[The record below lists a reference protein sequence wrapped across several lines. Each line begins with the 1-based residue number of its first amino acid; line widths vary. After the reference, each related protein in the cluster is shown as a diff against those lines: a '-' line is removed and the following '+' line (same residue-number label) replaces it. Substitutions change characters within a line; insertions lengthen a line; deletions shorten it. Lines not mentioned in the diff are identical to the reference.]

1 MELKSYQARTIQE
14 LKEFI
19 GFTKTSKNA
28 AEAYEQYWK
37 SKGIIPASDANIKP
51 YNDSVKNAPHVCLK
65 VPTAGGKTFIA
76 CSSLKAIFDEY
87 STIQKKAVVW
97 LVPSDSILEQT
108 KAALKNPNHP
118 YRQRINIDF
127 ANRVEVYE
135 KSELLAGQGFSPTT
149 VRENLSIFVLSFDSL
164 RTSKKEGRKVYQD
177 NGALMSFSDDIGV
190 DHSSDEDITLM
201 KVISSLCPVVIVDE
215 SHNAVSELSVD
226 MLNVLNPSFVLD
238 LTATPRE
245 SSNIISFVT
254 AQELKNENMVK
265 LPVIIQNNSKIEGV
279 IGNALHLR
287 RVLELKAKE
296 CEKNYGTPYIRPIVL
311 FQAQPKSGEE
321 ATTFEKLKQILITA
335 GCKEEEIAIK
345 TADINELKNVNL
357 MSNRCKIKYIITVNA
372 LKEGWDCPFAY
383 ILASVANRSADVDVT
398 QILGRILRQPYVQHL
413 PDENLN
419 TSYVLTNSSDFFK
432 TVERIAYTLNQNHF
446 TGKDFRAYEENGH
459 AELVSASIEQI
470 PKQVRDDGNVQS
482 ELELSPQTVDS
493 KITDTSNTQGSDDLN
508 NADTSLIGF
517 YDDLNT
523 DDTAIVQTT
532 VSDYENSIPES
543 TKSILEQ
550 AQSAASQATQEKEEI
565 KKQQIEVPELQ
576 SQLKKNQY
584 AIKEEF
590 KEFASS
596 LKIPQFSLPI
606 NLPPQFNFDNT
617 ELENSGTKFHKSYLL
632 HGFELSKEDT
642 KINFSADI
650 EMYEIDSSENQY
662 QQMTFKRITGTELE
676 NIKKII
682 CDKNQKREARIEI
695 AKSQV
700 MEIMGSKYPIDD
712 KELAAYIEHILKNFT
727 EEEFEKFASNILLYS
742 NTISDKIDELSD
754 AYCEPKFYNDVE
766 ADKIQLNYWYE
777 LPEIMTIPNPT
788 TLSIQKSLYEKEGEM
803 NDFEKLVISEVA
815 ALPNV
820 EWWHRNPAKGEGFE
834 INGVT
839 NHYPD
844 FIIKTTGGKII
855 MLETKGDHL
864 IATKKIKL
872 GNTWAQNAGKQ
883 FKYFLVYDKLQV
895 EGAKTK
901 DDFIELM
908 KQL

>member
-19 GFTKTSKNA
+19 RFTKSSKNA
-28 AEAYEQYWK
+28 TEAYEQYWK

-87 STIQKKAVVW
+87 SAIQKKAVVW

-190 DHSSDEDITLM
+190 DSSSDEDISLM
-201 KVISSLCPVVIVDE
+201 KVISSLYPVVIVDE
-215 SHNAVSELSVD
+215 SHNAVSELSID

-446 TGKDFRAYEENGH
+446 TGKDFRAYEEN
-459 AELVSASIEQI
+459 EKIIET
-470 PKQVRDDGNVQS
+470 PTAAPEQS
-482 ELELSPQTVDS
+482 ELELTPQTVDS

-523 DDTAIVQTT
+523 DDTATVQTP
-532 VSDYENSIPES
+532 VSDYENSIPDS

-550 AQSAASQATQEKEEI
+550 AQSAASQATQEKEENKNQI
-565 KKQQIEVPELQ
+565 IEVPELQ

-596 LKIPQFSLPI
+596 LKIPQFSLPV
-606 NLPPQFNFDNT
+606 NLPPQFNFDNI

-682 CDKNQKREARIEI
+682 CDKNQKKEARIEI

-754 AYCEPKFYNDVE
+754 AYCEPKFYDDIE
-766 ADKIQLNYWYE
+766 KEKIQLNYWYE
-777 LPEIMTIPNPT
+777 LPKIMTIPNPT

-820 EWWHRNPAKGEGFE
+820 EWWHRNPSRGEGFE
-834 INGVT
+834 INGIT

-844 FIIKTTGGKII
+844 FIIKTTSGKII

-895 EGAKTK
+895 EGSKTK
-901 DDFIELM
+901 EQFLDLM
-908 KQL
+908 KDL

>member
-19 GFTKTSKNA
+19 AFTKTSKNA
-28 AEAYEQYWK
+28 AEAYENYWK

-87 STIQKKAVVW
+87 SAIQKKAVVW

-118 YRQRINIDF
+118 YRQRINVDF

-177 NGALMSFSDDIGV
+177 NGALMSFSNDIGAE
-190 DHSSDEDITLM
+190 STDEDITLM
-201 KVISSLCPVVIVDE
+201 KIISSLCPVVIVDE
-215 SHNAVSELSVD
+215 SHNAVSELSTE

-446 TGKDFRAYEENGH
+446 TGKDFRAYEEN
-459 AELVSASIEQI
+459 ERIIET
-470 PKQVRDDGNVQS
+470 PAPTPEQS
-482 ELELSPQTVDS
+482 ELELTPQTDDS
-493 KITDTSNTQGSDDLN
+493 KITDISNTQGSDDLN

-517 YDDLNT
+517 YDDVQVT
-523 DDTAIVQTT
+523 DNATVQTT
-532 VSDYENSIPES
+532 YSGYENSIPKS

-550 AQSAASQATQEKEEI
+550 AQNAASQATQEKEEN
-565 KKQQIEVPELQ
+565 KGQKIEVPELQ

-584 AIKEEF
+584 AMKEEF

-596 LKIPQFSLPI
+596 LKIPQFSLPV
-606 NLPPQFNFDNT
+606 NLPPQFNFDNI

-632 HGFELSKEDT
+632 HGFELSREDT

-682 CDKNQKREARIEI
+682 CDKNQKKEARIEI

-742 NTISDKIDELSD
+742 KTISDKIDELSD
-754 AYCEPKFYNDVE
+754 AYCEPKFYNDIE
-766 ADKIQLNYWYE
+766 KDKIQLNYWYE
-777 LPEIMTIPNPT
+777 LPEIFTIPNPT

-820 EWWHRNPAKGEGFE
+820 EWRHRNPSRGEGFE

-844 FIIKTTGGKII
+844 FIIKTTSGKII

-872 GNTWAQNAGKQ
+872 GNIWAQNAGKQ

-895 EGAKTK
+895 EGSKTK
-901 DDFIELM
+901 EQFLDLM
-908 KQL
+908 KDL

>member
-28 AEAYEQYWK
+28 AEAYENYWK

-87 STIQKKAVVW
+87 SAIQKKAVVW

-118 YRQRINIDF
+118 YRQRINVDF

-177 NGALMSFSDDIGV
+177 NGALMSFSNDIGAE
-190 DHSSDEDITLM
+190 STDEDITLM
-201 KVISSLCPVVIVDE
+201 KIISSLCPVVIVDE
-215 SHNAVSELSVD
+215 SHNAVSELSTE

-446 TGKDFRAYEENGH
+446 TGKDFRAYEEN
-459 AELVSASIEQI
+459 ERIIET
-470 PKQVRDDGNVQS
+470 PAPTSEQS
-482 ELELSPQTVDS
+482 ELELTPQTDDS
-493 KITDTSNTQGSDDLN
+493 KITDISNTQGSDDLN
-508 NADTSLIGF
+508 NADTSLIEF
-517 YDDLNT
+517 YNDSSFNDDA
-523 DDTAIVQTT
+523 TAQST
-532 VSDYENSIPES
+532 VTGYEDSIPES

-550 AQSAASQATQEKEEI
+550 AQNAASQATQEKEEN
-565 KKQQIEVPELQ
+565 KGQKIEVPELQ

-584 AIKEEF
+584 AMKEEF

-596 LKIPQFSLPI
+596 LKIPQFSLPV
-606 NLPPQFNFDNT
+606 NLPPQFNFDNI

-632 HGFELSKEDT
+632 HGFELSREDT

-682 CDKNQKREARIEI
+682 CDKNQKKEARIEI

-742 NTISDKIDELSD
+742 KTISDKIDELSD

-766 ADKIQLNYWYE
+766 SEKIQLNYWYE

-803 NDFEKLVISEVA
+803 NNFEKLVISEVA

-820 EWWHRNPAKGEGFE
+820 EWWHRNPSRSEGFE

-844 FIIKTTGGKII
+844 FIIKTTSGKII
-855 MLETKGDHL
+855 LLETKGDHL

-872 GNTWAQNAGKQ
+872 GNIWAQNAGKQ

-895 EGAKTK
+895 EGSKTK
-901 DDFIELM
+901 EQFLDLIKDL
-908 KQL
+908 

>member
-28 AEAYEQYWK
+28 AEAYENYWK

-87 STIQKKAVVW
+87 SAIQKKAVVW

-108 KAALKNPNHP
+108 KTALKNPNHP
-118 YRQRINIDF
+118 YRQRINVDF

-177 NGALMSFSDDIGV
+177 NGALMSFSNDIGAE
-190 DHSSDEDITLM
+190 STDEDITLM
-201 KVISSLCPVVIVDE
+201 KVISSLYPVVIVDE
-215 SHNAVSELSVD
+215 SHNAVSELSIE

-321 ATTFEKLKQILITA
+321 ATTFEKLKQILISA

-446 TGKDFRAYEENGH
+446 TGKDFRAYEEN
-459 AELVSASIEQI
+459 EKIIET
-470 PKQVRDDGNVQS
+470 PAAAPEQS
-482 ELELSPQTVDS
+482 ELELTQQTVDS
-493 KITDTSNTQGSDDLN
+493 KITDTTNTQGSDDLN

-517 YDDLNT
+517 YDDSSF
-523 DDTAIVQTT
+523 DDAATAQST
-532 VSDYENSIPES
+532 VTGYEDSIPDS

-550 AQSAASQATQEKEEI
+550 AQNAASQATQEKEEN
-565 KKQQIEVPELQ
+565 KGQKIEVPELQ

-584 AIKEEF
+584 AMKEEF

-596 LKIPQFSLPI
+596 LKIPQFSLPV
-606 NLPPQFNFDNT
+606 NLPPQFNFDNI

-632 HGFELSKEDT
+632 HGFELSREDT

-682 CDKNQKREARIEI
+682 CDKNQKKEARIEI

-742 NTISDKIDELSD
+742 KTISDKIDELSD

-766 ADKIQLNYWYE
+766 SEKIQLNYWYE

-803 NDFEKLVISEVA
+803 NNVEKLVISEVA

-820 EWWHRNPAKGEGFE
+820 EWWHRNPSRGEGFE

-844 FIIKTTGGKII
+844 FIIKTTSGKII
-855 MLETKGDHL
+855 LLETKGDHL

-872 GNTWAQNAGKQ
+872 GNIWAQNAGKQ

-895 EGAKTK
+895 EGSKTK
-901 DDFIELM
+901 EQFLDLIKDL
-908 KQL
+908 

>member
-19 GFTKTSKNA
+19 GFTKTSRNA

-37 SKGIIPASDANIKP
+37 SKGIIPASDAIIKP

-87 STIQKKAVVW
+87 SAIQKKAVVW

-108 KAALKNPNHP
+108 KAALKNPDHP
-118 YRQRINIDF
+118 YRQRINVDF

-135 KSELLAGQGFSPTT
+135 KSELLQAQGFSPTT

-177 NGALMSFSDDIGV
+177 NGALMNFSDDIGI
-190 DHSSDEDITLM
+190 DSSDEDITLM

-215 SHNAVSELSVD
+215 SHNAVSELSID
-226 MLNVLNPSFVLD
+226 MLNVLNPSFILD

-419 TSYVLTNSSDFFK
+419 TSYVLTNSNDFFK

-446 TGKDFRAYEENGH
+446 TGKDFRAYEEN
-459 AELVSASIEQI
+459 EKIIEPPAVLPEQA
-470 PKQVRDDGNVQS
+470 
-482 ELELSPQTVDS
+482 ELELTPQTVDS
-493 KITDTSNTQGSDDLN
+493 KITDTSNTQGSEDLN

-517 YDDLNT
+517 YDDLNI
-523 DDTAIVQTT
+523 DDTATVQTP
-532 VSDYENSIPES
+532 VSGYENSIPEG

-550 AQSAASQATQEKEEI
+550 AQTAASQATQEKEQN
-565 KKQQIEVPELQ
+565 KGQKIEVPELQ

-584 AIKEEF
+584 AMKEEF

-596 LKIPQFSLPI
+596 LKIPQFSLPV
-606 NLPPQFNFDNT
+606 NLPLQFNFDNVD
-617 ELENSGTKFHKSYLL
+617 LKNPCTKFYKESLL
-632 HGFELSKEDT
+632 HGFELSREDT

-682 CDKNQKREARIEI
+682 CDKNQKKEARIEI
-695 AKSQV
+695 AKSKV
-700 MEIMGSKYPIDD
+700 MKIMGNKYPIDD
-712 KELAAYIEHILKNFT
+712 RELATYI
-727 EEEFEKFASNILLYS
+727 
-742 NTISDKIDELSD
+742 
-754 AYCEPKFYNDVE
+754 V
-766 ADKIQLNYWYE
+766 
-777 LPEIMTIPNPT
+777 
-788 TLSIQKSLYEKEGEM
+788 
-803 NDFEKLVISEVA
+803 
-815 ALPNV
+815 
-820 EWWHRNPAKGEGFE
+820 
-834 INGVT
+834 
-839 NHYPD
+839 
-844 FIIKTTGGKII
+844 
-855 MLETKGDHL
+855 
-864 IATKKIKL
+864 
-872 GNTWAQNAGKQ
+872 
-883 FKYFLVYDKLQV
+883 
-895 EGAKTK
+895 
-901 DDFIELM
+901 
-908 KQL
+908 

>member
-19 GFTKTSKNA
+19 SFTKTSKNA
-28 AEAYEQYWK
+28 AEAYENYWK

-51 YNDSVKNAPHVCLK
+51 YNDSVKNAPHICLK

-87 STIQKKAVVW
+87 SAIQRKAVVW

-118 YRQRINIDF
+118 YRQRINVDF

-177 NGALMSFSDDIGV
+177 NGALMSFSNDIGAE
-190 DHSSDEDITLM
+190 STDEDITLM
-201 KVISSLCPVVIVDE
+201 KVISSLYPVVIVDE
-215 SHNAVSELSVD
+215 SHNAVSELSIE

-321 ATTFEKLKQILITA
+321 ATTFEKLKQILISA

-446 TGKDFRAYEENGH
+446 TGKDFRAYEEN
-459 AELVSASIEQI
+459 EKIIET
-470 PKQVRDDGNVQS
+470 PAAAPEQS
-482 ELELSPQTVDS
+482 ELELTQQTVDS
-493 KITDTSNTQGSDDLN
+493 KITDTTNTQGSDDLN

-517 YDDLNT
+517 YDDSSF
-523 DDTAIVQTT
+523 DDAATAQST
-532 VSDYENSIPES
+532 VTGYEDSIPDS

-550 AQSAASQATQEKEEI
+550 AQTAANQATQEKEENI
-565 KKQQIEVPELQ
+565 NQKIEVPELQ

-584 AIKEEF
+584 AMKEEF

-596 LKIPQFSLPI
+596 LKIPQFSLPV
-606 NLPPQFNFDNT
+606 NLPPQFNFDNIDS
-617 ELENSGTKFHKSYLL
+617 ENSGTKFHKSYLL
-632 HGFELSKEDT
+632 QGFELSKEDT

-682 CDKNQKREARIEI
+682 CDKNQKKEARIEI

-754 AYCEPKFYNDVE
+754 AYCEPKFYNDIE
-766 ADKIQLNYWYE
+766 KDKIQLNYWYE

-820 EWWHRNPAKGEGFE
+820 EWWHRNPSRGEGFE

-844 FIIKTTGGKII
+844 FIIKTTSGKII

-872 GNTWAQNAGKQ
+872 GNNWAQNAGKQ

-895 EGAKTK
+895 EGSKTK
-901 DDFIELM
+901 EQFLDLM
-908 KQL
+908 KDL

>member
-1 MELKSYQARTIQE
+1 MELKSYQARTIQK

-19 GFTKTSKNA
+19 SFTKTSKNA
-28 AEAYEQYWK
+28 AEAYENYWK

-87 STIQKKAVVW
+87 TAIQKKAVVW

-164 RTSKKEGRKVYQD
+164 RTSKKDGRKVYQD
-177 NGALMSFSDDIGV
+177 NGALMSFSDDIGA
-190 DHSSDEDITLM
+190 DSSDEDITLM

-215 SHNAVSELSVD
+215 SHNAVSELSID

-254 AQELKNENMVK
+254 AQELKIENMVK

-335 GCKEEEIAIK
+335 GCKEDEIAIK

-446 TGKDFRAYEENGH
+446 TGKDFRAYEEN
-459 AELVSASIEQI
+459 EKIIET
-470 PKQVRDDGNVQS
+470 PAAAPEQS
-482 ELELSPQTVDS
+482 ELELTQQTVDS

-517 YDDLNT
+517 YDDSSF
-523 DDTAIVQTT
+523 DDAAIAQST
-532 VSDYENSIPES
+532 VTDYEDSIPDS

-550 AQSAASQATQEKEEI
+550 AQTAANQATQEKEENI
-565 KKQQIEVPELQ
+565 NQKIEVPELQ

-584 AIKEEF
+584 AMKEEF

-596 LKIPQFSLPI
+596 LKIPQFSLPV
-606 NLPPQFNFDNT
+606 NLPPQFNFDNIDS
-617 ELENSGTKFHKSYLL
+617 ENSGTKFHKSYLL
-632 HGFELSKEDT
+632 QGFELSKEDT

-682 CDKNQKREARIEI
+682 CDKNQKKEARIEI

-742 NTISDKIDELSD
+742 KTISDKIDELSD
-754 AYCEPKFYNDVE
+754 AYCEPKFYDDIE
-766 ADKIQLNYWYE
+766 KEKIQLNYWYE

-820 EWWHRNPAKGEGFE
+820 EWWHRNPSRGEGFE
-834 INGVT
+834 INGIT

-844 FIIKTTGGKII
+844 FIIKTTSGKII

-895 EGAKTK
+895 EGSKTK
-901 DDFIELM
+901 EQFLDLM
-908 KQL
+908 KDL

>member
-28 AEAYEQYWK
+28 AEAYENYWK

-76 CSSLKAIFDEY
+76 CSSLKALFDEY
-87 STIQKKAVVW
+87 SAIKKKAVVW

-118 YRQRINIDF
+118 YRQRINVDF

-177 NGALMSFSDDIGV
+177 NGALMSFSNDIGAE
-190 DHSSDEDITLM
+190 STDEDITLM
-201 KVISSLCPVVIVDE
+201 KVISSLYPVVIVDE
-215 SHNAVSELSVD
+215 SHNAVSELSIE

-335 GCKEEEIAIK
+335 GCKEDEIAIK

-419 TSYVLTNSSDFFK
+419 TSYVLTNSSEFFK

-446 TGKDFRAYEENGH
+446 TGKDFRAYEEN
-459 AELVSASIEQI
+459 ERIIETPAQT
-470 PKQVRDDGNVQS
+470 PEQS
-482 ELELSPQTVDS
+482 ELELTPQTDDS
-493 KITDTSNTQGSDDLN
+493 KITDISNTQGSDDLN
-508 NADTSLIGF
+508 NVDTSLIGF
-517 YDDLNT
+517 YDDSSF
-523 DDTAIVQTT
+523 DDDATAQST
-532 VSDYENSIPES
+532 VTGYEESIPES

-550 AQSAASQATQEKEEI
+550 AQTAASQATQEKEEN
-565 KKQQIEVPELQ
+565 KKQKIEVPELQ

-584 AIKEEF
+584 AMKEEF

-596 LKIPQFSLPI
+596 LKIPQFSLPVS
-606 NLPPQFNFDNT
+606 LPPQFNFDNIDS
-617 ELENSGTKFHKSYLL
+617 ENSGTKFHKSYLL
-632 HGFELSKEDT
+632 QGFELSKEDT

-682 CDKNQKREARIEI
+682 CDKNQKKEARIEI

-727 EEEFEKFASNILLYS
+727 EDEFEKFASNILLYS

-754 AYCEPKFYNDVE
+754 AYCEPKFYNDIE
-766 ADKIQLNYWYE
+766 KDKIQLNYWYE
-777 LPEIMTIPNPT
+777 LPEIFTIPNPT

-820 EWWHRNPAKGEGFE
+820 EWWHRNPSRGEGFE

-844 FIIKTTGGKII
+844 FIIKTTSGKII

-895 EGAKTK
+895 EGSKTK
-901 DDFIELM
+901 EQFLDLM
-908 KQL
+908 KDL

>member
-28 AEAYEQYWK
+28 AEAYENYWK
-37 SKGIIPASDANIKP
+37 AKGIIPASDANIKP

-76 CSSLKAIFDEY
+76 CSSLKAIFEEY
-87 STIQKKAVVW
+87 SAIQRKAVVW

-118 YRQRINIDF
+118 YRQRINVDF

-177 NGALMSFSDDIGV
+177 NGALMSFSNDIGAE
-190 DHSSDEDITLM
+190 STDEDITLM
-201 KVISSLCPVVIVDE
+201 KVISSLYPVVIVDE
-215 SHNAVSELSVD
+215 SHNAVSELSTE

-335 GCKEEEIAIK
+335 GCKEDEIAIK

-446 TGKDFRAYEENGH
+446 TGKDFRAYEEN
-459 AELVSASIEQI
+459 ERIIET
-470 PKQVRDDGNVQS
+470 PAPTPEQS
-482 ELELSPQTVDS
+482 ELELTPQTDDS
-493 KITDTSNTQGSDDLN
+493 KITDISNTQGSDDLN
-508 NADTSLIGF
+508 NADTSLIRF
-517 YDDLNT
+517 YDDSNF
-523 DDTAIVQTT
+523 DDDATAQST
-532 VSDYENSIPES
+532 VTGYEESIPDS

-550 AQSAASQATQEKEEI
+550 AQTAANQATQEKEENI
-565 KKQQIEVPELQ
+565 NQKIEVPELQ

-584 AIKEEF
+584 AMKEEF

-596 LKIPQFSLPI
+596 LKIPQFSLPV
-606 NLPPQFNFDNT
+606 NLPPQFNFDNIDS
-617 ELENSGTKFHKSYLL
+617 ENSGTKFHKSYLL
-632 HGFELSKEDT
+632 QGFELSKEDT

-682 CDKNQKREARIEI
+682 CDKNQKKEARIEI

-754 AYCEPKFYNDVE
+754 AYCEPKFYNDIE
-766 ADKIQLNYWYE
+766 KDKIQLNYWYE
-777 LPEIMTIPNPT
+777 LPEILTIPNPT

-820 EWWHRNPAKGEGFE
+820 EWWHRNPSRGEGFE

-844 FIIKTTGGKII
+844 FIIKTTSGKII

-872 GNTWAQNAGKQ
+872 GNAWAQNAGKQ

-895 EGAKTK
+895 EGSKTK
-901 DDFIELM
+901 EQFLDLM
-908 KQL
+908 KDL

>member
-19 GFTKTSKNA
+19 CFTKTSKNA
-28 AEAYEQYWK
+28 SEAYENYWK
-37 SKGIIPASDANIKP
+37 SKGIIPSSDANIKP

-87 STIQKKAVVW
+87 SAIQKKAVVW

-118 YRQRINIDF
+118 YRQRINVDF

-177 NGALMSFSDDIGV
+177 NGALMSFSDDIEA
-190 DHSSDEDITLM
+190 DSSDEDITLM
-201 KVISSLCPVVIVDE
+201 KVISSLCPIVIVDE
-215 SHNAVSELSVD
+215 SHNAVSELSID

-335 GCKEEEIAIK
+335 GCKEDEIAIK

-446 TGKDFRAYEENGH
+446 TGKDFRAYEEN
-459 AELVSASIEQI
+459 EKIIET
-470 PKQVRDDGNVQS
+470 PVTTPEQS
-482 ELELSPQTVDS
+482 ELELTQQTVDS

-517 YDDLNT
+517 YDDSSF
-523 DDTAIVQTT
+523 DDSATAQST
-532 VSDYENSIPES
+532 VTGYEDSIPDS

-550 AQSAASQATQEKEEI
+550 AQTAANQATQEKEENI
-565 KKQQIEVPELQ
+565 NQKIEVPELQ

-584 AIKEEF
+584 AMKEEF

-596 LKIPQFSLPI
+596 LKIPQFSLPV
-606 NLPPQFNFDNT
+606 NLPPQFNFDNIDS
-617 ELENSGTKFHKSYLL
+617 ENSGTKFHKSYLL
-632 HGFELSKEDT
+632 QGFELSKEDT

-682 CDKNQKREARIEI
+682 CDKNQKKEARIEI

-727 EEEFEKFASNILLYS
+727 EDEFEKFASNILLYS
-742 NTISDKIDELSD
+742 NIISDKIDELSD
-754 AYCEPKFYNDVE
+754 AYCEPKFYDDIE
-766 ADKIQLNYWYE
+766 KEKIQLNYWYE
-777 LPEIMTIPNPT
+777 LPEILTIPNPT

-820 EWWHRNPAKGEGFE
+820 EWWHRNPSRGEGFE

-844 FIIKTTGGKII
+844 FIIKTTSGKII

-895 EGAKTK
+895 EGSKTK
-901 DDFIELM
+901 EQFLDLM
-908 KQL
+908 KDL

>member
-19 GFTKTSKNA
+19 SFTKTSKNA
-28 AEAYEQYWK
+28 AEAYENYWK

-87 STIQKKAVVW
+87 SAIQRKAVVW

-118 YRQRINIDF
+118 YRQRINVDF

-177 NGALMSFSDDIGV
+177 NGALMSFSNDIGAE
-190 DHSSDEDITLM
+190 STDEDITLM
-201 KVISSLCPVVIVDE
+201 KVISSLYPVVIVDE
-215 SHNAVSELSVD
+215 SHNAVSELSIE

-321 ATTFEKLKQILITA
+321 ATTFEKLKQILISA

-446 TGKDFRAYEENGH
+446 TGKDFRAYEEN
-459 AELVSASIEQI
+459 EKIIET
-470 PKQVRDDGNVQS
+470 PAAAPEQS
-482 ELELSPQTVDS
+482 ELELTQQTVDS
-493 KITDTSNTQGSDDLN
+493 KITDTTNTQGSDDLN

-517 YDDLNT
+517 YDDSSF
-523 DDTAIVQTT
+523 DDAATAQST
-532 VSDYENSIPES
+532 VTGYEDSIPDS

-550 AQSAASQATQEKEEI
+550 AQTAANQATQEKEENI
-565 KKQQIEVPELQ
+565 NQKIEVPELQ

-584 AIKEEF
+584 AMKEEF

-596 LKIPQFSLPI
+596 LKIPQFSLPV
-606 NLPPQFNFDNT
+606 NLPPQFNFDNIDS
-617 ELENSGTKFHKSYLL
+617 ENSGTKFHKSYLL
-632 HGFELSKEDT
+632 QGFELSKEDT

-682 CDKNQKREARIEI
+682 CDKNQKKEARIEI

-754 AYCEPKFYNDVE
+754 AYCEPKFYNDIE
-766 ADKIQLNYWYE
+766 KDKIQLNYWYE

-820 EWWHRNPAKGEGFE
+820 EWWHRNPSRGEGFE

-844 FIIKTTGGKII
+844 FIIKTTSGKII

-895 EGAKTK
+895 EGSKTK
-901 DDFIELM
+901 EQFLDLM
-908 KQL
+908 KDL

>member
-28 AEAYEQYWK
+28 AEAYENYWK

-87 STIQKKAVVW
+87 SAIQKKAVVW

-118 YRQRINIDF
+118 YRQRINVDF

-177 NGALMSFSDDIGV
+177 NGALMSFSNDIGAE
-190 DHSSDEDITLM
+190 STDEDITLM
-201 KVISSLCPVVIVDE
+201 KVISSLYPVVIVDE
-215 SHNAVSELSVD
+215 SHNAVSELSIE

-335 GCKEEEIAIK
+335 GCKEDEIAIK

-419 TSYVLTNSSDFFK
+419 TSYVLTNSSEFFK

-446 TGKDFRAYEENGH
+446 TGKDFRAYEEN
-459 AELVSASIEQI
+459 ERIIETPAQT
-470 PKQVRDDGNVQS
+470 PEQS
-482 ELELSPQTVDS
+482 ELELTPQTDDS
-493 KITDTSNTQGSDDLN
+493 KITDISNTQGSDDLN
-508 NADTSLIGF
+508 NVDTSLIGF
-517 YDDLNT
+517 YDDSSF
-523 DDTAIVQTT
+523 DDDATAQST
-532 VSDYENSIPES
+532 VTGYEESIPES

-550 AQSAASQATQEKEEI
+550 AQTAASQATQEKEEN
-565 KKQQIEVPELQ
+565 KKQKIEVPELQ

-584 AIKEEF
+584 AMKEEF

-596 LKIPQFSLPI
+596 LKIPQFSLPVS
-606 NLPPQFNFDNT
+606 LPPQFNFDNIDS
-617 ELENSGTKFHKSYLL
+617 ENSGTKFHKSYLL
-632 HGFELSKEDT
+632 QGFELSKEDT

-682 CDKNQKREARIEI
+682 CDKNQKKEARIEI

-727 EEEFEKFASNILLYS
+727 EDEFEKFASNILLYS

-754 AYCEPKFYNDVE
+754 AYCEPKFYNDIE
-766 ADKIQLNYWYE
+766 KDKIQLNYWYE
-777 LPEIMTIPNPT
+777 LPEIFTIPNPT

-820 EWWHRNPAKGEGFE
+820 EWWHRNPSRGEGFE

-844 FIIKTTGGKII
+844 FIIKTTSGKII

-895 EGAKTK
+895 EGSKTK
-901 DDFIELM
+901 EQFLDLM
-908 KQL
+908 KDL

>member
-28 AEAYEQYWK
+28 AEAYENYWK

-87 STIQKKAVVW
+87 SAIQKKAVVW

-108 KAALKNPNHP
+108 KTALKNPNHP
-118 YRQRINIDF
+118 YRQRINVDF

-135 KSELLAGQGFSPTT
+135 KSELLAGQGFSPAT

-177 NGALMSFSDDIGV
+177 NGALMSFSNDIEAE
-190 DHSSDEDITLM
+190 STDEDITLM
-201 KVISSLCPVVIVDE
+201 KIISSLCPVVIVDE
-215 SHNAVSELSVD
+215 SHNAVSELSTE

-296 CEKNYGTPYIRPIVL
+296 CEKNNETPYIRPIVL

-446 TGKDFRAYEENGH
+446 TGKDFRAYEEN
-459 AELVSASIEQI
+459 ERIIET
-470 PKQVRDDGNVQS
+470 PAPTPEQS
-482 ELELSPQTVDS
+482 ELELTPQTDDS
-493 KITDTSNTQGSDDLN
+493 KITDISNTQGSDDLN

-517 YDDLNT
+517 YDDVQVT
-523 DDTAIVQTT
+523 DNATVQTIY
-532 VSDYENSIPES
+532 SGYENSIPKS

-550 AQSAASQATQEKEEI
+550 AQNAASKATQEKEEN
-565 KKQQIEVPELQ
+565 KGQKIEVPELQ
-576 SQLKKNQY
+576 RQLKKNQY
-584 AIKEEF
+584 AMKEEF

-596 LKIPQFSLPI
+596 LKIPQFSLPV
-606 NLPPQFNFDNT
+606 NLPPQFNFDNI

-632 HGFELSKEDT
+632 HGFELSREDT

-682 CDKNQKREARIEI
+682 CDKNQKKEARIEI

-742 NTISDKIDELSD
+742 KTISDKIDELSD

-766 ADKIQLNYWYE
+766 SEKIQLNYWYE

-803 NDFEKLVISEVA
+803 NNFEKLVISEVA

-820 EWWHRNPAKGEGFE
+820 EWWHRNPSRSEGFE

-844 FIIKTTGGKII
+844 FIIKTTSGKII
-855 MLETKGDHL
+855 LLETKGDHL

-872 GNTWAQNAGKQ
+872 GNIWAQNAGKQ

-895 EGAKTK
+895 EGSKTK
-901 DDFIELM
+901 EQFLDLIKDL
-908 KQL
+908 

>member
-28 AEAYEQYWK
+28 AEAYENYWK

-87 STIQKKAVVW
+87 SAIQKKAVVW

-108 KAALKNPNHP
+108 KTALKNPNHP
-118 YRQRINIDF
+118 YRQRINVDF

-164 RTSKKEGRKVYQD
+164 RTSKKEGRKIYQD
-177 NGALMSFSDDIGV
+177 NGALMSFSNDIGAE
-190 DHSSDEDITLM
+190 STDEDITLM
-201 KVISSLCPVVIVDE
+201 KIISSLCPVVIVDE
-215 SHNAVSELSVD
+215 SHNAVSELSTE

-296 CEKNYGTPYIRPIVL
+296 CEKNNETPYIRPIVL

-446 TGKDFRAYEENGH
+446 TGKDFRAYEEN
-459 AELVSASIEQI
+459 ERIIET
-470 PKQVRDDGNVQS
+470 PAPTPEQS
-482 ELELSPQTVDS
+482 ELELTPQTDDS
-493 KITDTSNTQGSDDLN
+493 KITDISNTQGSDDLN

-517 YDDLNT
+517 YDDVQVT
-523 DDTAIVQTT
+523 DNATVQTIY
-532 VSDYENSIPES
+532 SGYENSIPKS

-550 AQSAASQATQEKEEI
+550 AQNAASQATQEKEEN
-565 KKQQIEVPELQ
+565 KGQKIEVPELQ

-584 AIKEEF
+584 AMKEEF

-596 LKIPQFSLPI
+596 LKIPQFSLPV
-606 NLPPQFNFDNT
+606 NLPPQFNFDNI

-632 HGFELSKEDT
+632 HGFELSREDT

-682 CDKNQKREARIEI
+682 CDKNQKKEARIEI

-742 NTISDKIDELSD
+742 KTISDKIDELSD

-766 ADKIQLNYWYE
+766 SEKIQLNYWYE

-803 NDFEKLVISEVA
+803 NDFEKLVISEAA

-820 EWWHRNPAKGEGFE
+820 EWWHRNPSRGEGFE

-844 FIIKTTGGKII
+844 FIIKTTSGKII
-855 MLETKGDHL
+855 LLETKGDHL

-872 GNTWAQNAGKQ
+872 GNIWAQNAGKQ

-895 EGAKTK
+895 EGSKTK
-901 DDFIELM
+901 EQFLDLM
-908 KQL
+908 KDL

>member
-28 AEAYEQYWK
+28 AEAYENYWK

-87 STIQKKAVVW
+87 SAIQKKAVVW

-108 KAALKNPNHP
+108 KTALKNPNHP
-118 YRQRINIDF
+118 YRQRINVDF

-135 KSELLAGQGFSPTT
+135 KSELLAGQGFSPAT

-177 NGALMSFSDDIGV
+177 NGALMSFSNDIEAE
-190 DHSSDEDITLM
+190 STDEDITLM
-201 KVISSLCPVVIVDE
+201 KIISSLCPVVIVDE
-215 SHNAVSELSVD
+215 SHNAVSELSTE

-296 CEKNYGTPYIRPIVL
+296 CEKNNETPYIRPIVL

-446 TGKDFRAYEENGH
+446 TGKDFRAYEEN
-459 AELVSASIEQI
+459 ERIIET
-470 PKQVRDDGNVQS
+470 PAPTPEQS
-482 ELELSPQTVDS
+482 ELELTPQTDNS
-493 KITDTSNTQGSDDLN
+493 KITDISNTQGSDDLN

-517 YDDLNT
+517 YDDVQVT
-523 DDTAIVQTT
+523 DNATVQTIY
-532 VSDYENSIPES
+532 SGYENSIPKS

-550 AQSAASQATQEKEEI
+550 AQNAASQATQEKEEN
-565 KKQQIEVPELQ
+565 KGQKIEVPELQ

-584 AIKEEF
+584 AMKEEF

-596 LKIPQFSLPI
+596 LKIPQFSLPV
-606 NLPPQFNFDNT
+606 NLPPQFNFDNI

-632 HGFELSKEDT
+632 HGFELSREDT

-682 CDKNQKREARIEI
+682 CDKNQKKEARIEI

-742 NTISDKIDELSD
+742 KTISDKIDELSD

-766 ADKIQLNYWYE
+766 SEKIQLNYWYE

-803 NDFEKLVISEVA
+803 NNFEKLVISEVA

-820 EWWHRNPAKGEGFE
+820 EWWHRNPSRSEGFE

-844 FIIKTTGGKII
+844 FIIKTTSGKII
-855 MLETKGDHL
+855 LLETKGDHL

-872 GNTWAQNAGKQ
+872 GNIWAQNAGKQ

-895 EGAKTK
+895 EGSKTK
-901 DDFIELM
+901 EQFLDLIKDL
-908 KQL
+908 

>member
-1 MELKSYQARTIQE
+1 
-14 LKEFI
+14 
-19 GFTKTSKNA
+19 
-28 AEAYEQYWK
+28 
-37 SKGIIPASDANIKP
+37 
-51 YNDSVKNAPHVCLK
+51 
-65 VPTAGGKTFIA
+65 
-76 CSSLKAIFDEY
+76 
-87 STIQKKAVVW
+87 
-97 LVPSDSILEQT
+97 
-108 KAALKNPNHP
+108 
-118 YRQRINIDF
+118 
-127 ANRVEVYE
+127 
-135 KSELLAGQGFSPTT
+135 
-149 VRENLSIFVLSFDSL
+149 
-164 RTSKKEGRKVYQD
+164 
-177 NGALMSFSDDIGV
+177 MSFSNDIGAE
-190 DHSSDEDITLM
+190 STDEDITLM
-201 KVISSLCPVVIVDE
+201 KVISSLYPVVIVDE
-215 SHNAVSELSVD
+215 SHNAVSELSIE

-254 AQELKNENMVK
+254 TQELKNENMVK

-321 ATTFEKLKQILITA
+321 ATTFEKLKQILISA

-446 TGKDFRAYEENGH
+446 TGKDFRAYEEN
-459 AELVSASIEQI
+459 EKIIET
-470 PKQVRDDGNVQS
+470 PAAAPEQS
-482 ELELSPQTVDS
+482 ELELTQQTVDS
-493 KITDTSNTQGSDDLN
+493 KITDTTNTQGSDDLN

-517 YDDLNT
+517 YDDSSF
-523 DDTAIVQTT
+523 DDAATAQST
-532 VSDYENSIPES
+532 VTGYEDSIPDS

-550 AQSAASQATQEKEEI
+550 AQNAASKATQEKEEN
-565 KKQQIEVPELQ
+565 KGQKIEVPELQ

-584 AIKEEF
+584 AMKEEF

-596 LKIPQFSLPI
+596 LKIPQFSLPV
-606 NLPPQFNFDNT
+606 NLPPQFNFDNI

-632 HGFELSKEDT
+632 HGFELSREDT

-682 CDKNQKREARIEI
+682 CDKNQKKEARIEI

-742 NTISDKIDELSD
+742 KTISDKIDELSD
-754 AYCEPKFYNDVE
+754 AYCEPKFYNDIE
-766 ADKIQLNYWYE
+766 KDKIQLNYWYE
-777 LPEIMTIPNPT
+777 LPEIFTIPNPT

-803 NDFEKLVISEVA
+803 NDFEKLVISEAA

-820 EWWHRNPAKGEGFE
+820 EWWHRNPSRGEGFE

-844 FIIKTTGGKII
+844 FIIKTTSGKII

-872 GNTWAQNAGKQ
+872 GNIWAQNAGKQ

-895 EGAKTK
+895 EGSKTK
-901 DDFIELM
+901 EQFLDLM
-908 KQL
+908 KDL

>member
-28 AEAYEQYWK
+28 AEAYEKYWK

-87 STIQKKAVVW
+87 TAIQKKAVVW

-190 DHSSDEDITLM
+190 DSSSDEDITLM

-215 SHNAVSELSVD
+215 SHNAVSELSID

-254 AQELKNENMVK
+254 AQELKNENMIK

-419 TSYVLTNSSDFFK
+419 TSYVLTNSNDFFK

-446 TGKDFRAYEENGH
+446 TGKDFRAYEEN
-459 AELVSASIEQI
+459 EKIIETPTAD
-470 PKQVRDDGNVQS
+470 PKQS
-482 ELELSPQTVDS
+482 ELELSPQAVDS
-493 KITDTSNTQGSDDLN
+493 KITDTSNTLGSDDLN

-523 DDTAIVQTT
+523 DDTATVQTP
-532 VSDYENSIPES
+532 VSDYENSIPDS

-550 AQSAASQATQEKEEI
+550 AQSAASQATQEKEENKNQI
-565 KKQQIEVPELQ
+565 IEVPELQ

-596 LKIPQFSLPI
+596 LKIPQFSLPV
-606 NLPPQFNFDNT
+606 NLPPQFNFDNI

-682 CDKNQKREARIEI
+682 CDKNQKKEARIEI

-754 AYCEPKFYNDVE
+754 AYCEPKFYDDIE
-766 ADKIQLNYWYE
+766 KEKIQLNYWYE
-777 LPEIMTIPNPT
+777 LPKIMTIPNPT

-820 EWWHRNPAKGEGFE
+820 EWWHRNPSRGEGFE
-834 INGVT
+834 INGIT

-844 FIIKTTGGKII
+844 FIIKTTSGKII

-895 EGAKTK
+895 EGSKTK
-901 DDFIELM
+901 EQFLDLM
-908 KQL
+908 KDL

>member
-19 GFTKTSKNA
+19 SFTKTSKNA
-28 AEAYEQYWK
+28 AEAYENYWK

-87 STIQKKAVVW
+87 SAIQRKAVVW

-118 YRQRINIDF
+118 YRQRINVDF

-177 NGALMSFSDDIGV
+177 NGALMSFSNDIEAE
-190 DHSSDEDITLM
+190 STDEDITLM
-201 KVISSLCPVVIVDE
+201 KIISSLCPVVIVDE
-215 SHNAVSELSVD
+215 SHNAVSELSTE

-296 CEKNYGTPYIRPIVL
+296 CEKNNETPYIRPIVL

-413 PDENLN
+413 PDESLN

-446 TGKDFRAYEENGH
+446 TGKDFRAYEEN
-459 AELVSASIEQI
+459 ERIIET
-470 PKQVRDDGNVQS
+470 PAPTPEQS
-482 ELELSPQTVDS
+482 ELELTPQTDDS
-493 KITDTSNTQGSDDLN
+493 KITDISNTQGSDDLN

-517 YDDLNT
+517 YDDVQVT
-523 DDTAIVQTT
+523 DNATVQTT
-532 VSDYENSIPES
+532 YSGYENSIPKS

-550 AQSAASQATQEKEEI
+550 AQNAASQATQEKEEN
-565 KKQQIEVPELQ
+565 KGQKIEVPELQ

-584 AIKEEF
+584 AMKEEF

-596 LKIPQFSLPI
+596 LKIPQFSLPV
-606 NLPPQFNFDNT
+606 NLPPQFNFDNI

-632 HGFELSKEDT
+632 HGFELSREDT

-682 CDKNQKREARIEI
+682 CDKNQKKEARIEI

-742 NTISDKIDELSD
+742 KTISDKIDELSD

-766 ADKIQLNYWYE
+766 SEKIQLNYWYE

-803 NDFEKLVISEVA
+803 NDFEKLVISEAA

-820 EWWHRNPAKGEGFE
+820 EWWHRNPSRGEGFE

-844 FIIKTTGGKII
+844 FIIKTTSGKII

-872 GNTWAQNAGKQ
+872 GNIWAQNAGKQ

-895 EGAKTK
+895 EGSKTK
-901 DDFIELM
+901 EQFLDLM
-908 KQL
+908 KDL

>member
-19 GFTKTSKNA
+19 SFTKTSKNA
-28 AEAYEQYWK
+28 AEAYENYWK

-87 STIQKKAVVW
+87 SAIQRKAVVW

-118 YRQRINIDF
+118 YRQRINVDF

-177 NGALMSFSDDIGV
+177 NGALMSFSNDIGAE
-190 DHSSDEDITLM
+190 STDEDITLM
-201 KVISSLCPVVIVDE
+201 KVISSLYPVVIVDE
-215 SHNAVSELSVD
+215 SHNAVSELSIE

-321 ATTFEKLKQILITA
+321 ATTFEKLKQILISA

-446 TGKDFRAYEENGH
+446 TGKDFRAYEEN
-459 AELVSASIEQI
+459 EKIIET
-470 PKQVRDDGNVQS
+470 PAAAPEQS
-482 ELELSPQTVDS
+482 ELELTQQTVDS
-493 KITDTSNTQGSDDLN
+493 KITDTTNTQGSDDLN

-517 YDDLNT
+517 YDDSSF
-523 DDTAIVQTT
+523 DDAATAQST
-532 VSDYENSIPES
+532 VTGYEDSIPDS

-550 AQSAASQATQEKEEI
+550 AQNAASKATQEKEEN
-565 KKQQIEVPELQ
+565 KGQKIEVPELQ

-584 AIKEEF
+584 AMKEEF

-596 LKIPQFSLPI
+596 LKIPQFSLPV
-606 NLPPQFNFDNT
+606 NLPPQFNFDNI

-632 HGFELSKEDT
+632 HGFELNREDT

-682 CDKNQKREARIEI
+682 CDKNQKKEARIEI

-742 NTISDKIDELSD
+742 KTISDKIDELSD
-754 AYCEPKFYNDVE
+754 AYCEPKFYNDIE
-766 ADKIQLNYWYE
+766 KDKIQLNYWYE
-777 LPEIMTIPNPT
+777 LPEIFTIPNPT

-803 NDFEKLVISEVA
+803 NDFEKLVISEAA

-820 EWWHRNPAKGEGFE
+820 EWWHRNPSRGEGFE

-844 FIIKTTGGKII
+844 FIIKTTSGKII

-872 GNTWAQNAGKQ
+872 GNIWAQNAGKQ

-895 EGAKTK
+895 EGSKTK
-901 DDFIELM
+901 EQFLDLM
-908 KQL
+908 KDL

>member
-19 GFTKTSKNA
+19 SFTKTSKNA
-28 AEAYEQYWK
+28 AEAYENYWK

-87 STIQKKAVVW
+87 SAIQRKAVVW

-118 YRQRINIDF
+118 YRQRINVDF

-177 NGALMSFSDDIGV
+177 NGALMSFSNDIEAE
-190 DHSSDEDITLM
+190 STDEDITLM
-201 KVISSLCPVVIVDE
+201 KIISSLCPVVIVDE
-215 SHNAVSELSVD
+215 SHNAVSELSTE

-296 CEKNYGTPYIRPIVL
+296 CEKNNETPYIRPIVL

-446 TGKDFRAYEENGH
+446 TGKDFRAYEEN
-459 AELVSASIEQI
+459 ERIIET
-470 PKQVRDDGNVQS
+470 PAPTPEQS
-482 ELELSPQTVDS
+482 ELELTPQTVDS
-493 KITDTSNTQGSDDLN
+493 KITDISNTQGSDDLN

-517 YDDLNT
+517 YDDVQVT
-523 DDTAIVQTT
+523 DNATVQTIY
-532 VSDYENSIPES
+532 SGYENSIPKS

-550 AQSAASQATQEKEEI
+550 AQNAASQATQEKEEN
-565 KKQQIEVPELQ
+565 KGQKIEVPELQ

-584 AIKEEF
+584 AMKEEF

-596 LKIPQFSLPI
+596 LKIPQFSLPV
-606 NLPPQFNFDNT
+606 NLPPQFNFDNI

-632 HGFELSKEDT
+632 HGFELSREDT

-682 CDKNQKREARIEI
+682 CDKNQKKEARIEI

-742 NTISDKIDELSD
+742 KTISDKIDELSD

-766 ADKIQLNYWYE
+766 SEKIQLNYWYE

-803 NDFEKLVISEVA
+803 NDFEKLVISEAA

-820 EWWHRNPAKGEGFE
+820 EWWHRNPSRGEGFE

-844 FIIKTTGGKII
+844 FIIKTTSGKII

-872 GNTWAQNAGKQ
+872 GNIWAQNAGKQ

-895 EGAKTK
+895 EGSKTK
-901 DDFIELM
+901 EQFLDLM
-908 KQL
+908 KDL

>member
-19 GFTKTSKNA
+19 GFTKISKNA
-28 AEAYEQYWK
+28 AEAYDQYWK
-37 SKGIIPASDANIKP
+37 SKGVIPASDANIKP

-87 STIQKKAVVW
+87 SAIQKKAVVW

-177 NGALMSFSDDIGV
+177 NGALMSFSNDIGAE
-190 DHSSDEDITLM
+190 STDEDITLM
-201 KVISSLCPVVIVDE
+201 KVISSLYPVVIVDE
-215 SHNAVSELSVD
+215 SHNVVSELSIE

-335 GCKEEEIAIK
+335 GCKEDEIAIK

-446 TGKDFRAYEENGH
+446 TGKDFRAYEEN
-459 AELVSASIEQI
+459 EKIIET
-470 PKQVRDDGNVQS
+470 PAAAPEQS
-482 ELELSPQTVDS
+482 ELELTQQTVDS
-493 KITDTSNTQGSDDLN
+493 KITDTTNTQGSDDLN

-517 YDDLNT
+517 YDDSSF
-523 DDTAIVQTT
+523 DDAATAQST
-532 VSDYENSIPES
+532 VTGYEDSIPDS

-550 AQSAASQATQEKEEI
+550 AQTAANQATQEKEENI
-565 KKQQIEVPELQ
+565 NQKIEVPELQ

-584 AIKEEF
+584 AMKEEF

-596 LKIPQFSLPI
+596 LKIPQFSLPV
-606 NLPPQFNFDNT
+606 NLPPQFNFDNIDS
-617 ELENSGTKFHKSYLL
+617 ENSGTKFHKSYLL
-632 HGFELSKEDT
+632 QGFELSKEDT

-682 CDKNQKREARIEI
+682 CDKNQKKEARIEI

-754 AYCEPKFYNDVE
+754 AYCEPKFYNDIE
-766 ADKIQLNYWYE
+766 KDKIQLNYWYE

-820 EWWHRNPAKGEGFE
+820 EWWHRNPSRGEGFE

-844 FIIKTTGGKII
+844 FIIKTTSGKII

-895 EGAKTK
+895 EGSKTK
-901 DDFIELM
+901 EQFLDLM
-908 KQL
+908 KDL

>member
-28 AEAYEQYWK
+28 AEAYENYWK

-87 STIQKKAVVW
+87 SAIQKKAVVW

-108 KAALKNPNHP
+108 KTALKNPNHP
-118 YRQRINIDF
+118 YRQRINVDF

-177 NGALMSFSDDIGV
+177 NGALMSFSNDIGAE
-190 DHSSDEDITLM
+190 STDEDITLM
-201 KVISSLCPVVIVDE
+201 KIISSLCPVVIVDE
-215 SHNAVSELSVD
+215 SHNAVSELSTE

-296 CEKNYGTPYIRPIVL
+296 CEKNNGTPYIRPIVL

-321 ATTFEKLKQILITA
+321 ATTFEKLKQILISA

-446 TGKDFRAYEENGH
+446 TGKDFRAYEEN
-459 AELVSASIEQI
+459 ERIIET
-470 PKQVRDDGNVQS
+470 PAPTPEQS
-482 ELELSPQTVDS
+482 ELELTPQTDDS
-493 KITDTSNTQGSDDLN
+493 KITDISNTQGSDDLN

-517 YDDLNT
+517 YDDSSF
-523 DDTAIVQTT
+523 DDDATAQST
-532 VSDYENSIPES
+532 VTGYEDSIPES

-550 AQSAASQATQEKEEI
+550 AQTAANQATQEKEEN
-565 KKQQIEVPELQ
+565 KKQKIEVPELQ

-584 AIKEEF
+584 AMKEEF

-596 LKIPQFSLPI
+596 LKIPQFSLPV
-606 NLPPQFNFDNT
+606 NLPPQFNFDNIDS
-617 ELENSGTKFHKSYLL
+617 ENSGTKFHKSYLL

-682 CDKNQKREARIEI
+682 CDKNQKKEARIEI

-727 EEEFEKFASNILLYS
+727 EDDFEKFASNILLYS

-754 AYCEPKFYNDVE
+754 AYCEPKFYNDIE
-766 ADKIQLNYWYE
+766 KDKIQLNYWYE
-777 LPEIMTIPNPT
+777 LPEIFTIPNPT

-820 EWWHRNPAKGEGFE
+820 EWWHRNPSRGEGFE

-844 FIIKTTGGKII
+844 FIIKTTSGKII

-895 EGAKTK
+895 EGSKTK
-901 DDFIELM
+901 EQFLDLM
-908 KQL
+908 KDL

>member
-19 GFTKTSKNA
+19 GFTKISKNA

-87 STIQKKAVVW
+87 SAIQKKAVVW

-190 DHSSDEDITLM
+190 DSSSDEDISLM
-201 KVISSLCPVVIVDE
+201 KVISSLYPVVIVDE
-215 SHNAVSELSVD
+215 SHNAVSELSID

-446 TGKDFRAYEENGH
+446 TGKDFRAYEEN
-459 AELVSASIEQI
+459 EKIIET
-470 PKQVRDDGNVQS
+470 PTAAPEQS
-482 ELELSPQTVDS
+482 ELELTPQTVDS

-523 DDTAIVQTT
+523 DDTATVQTP
-532 VSDYENSIPES
+532 VSDYENSIPDS

-550 AQSAASQATQEKEEI
+550 AQSAASQATQEKEENKNQI
-565 KKQQIEVPELQ
+565 IEVPELQ

-596 LKIPQFSLPI
+596 LKIPQFSLPV
-606 NLPPQFNFDNT
+606 NLPPQFNFDNI

-682 CDKNQKREARIEI
+682 CDKNQKKEARIEI

-754 AYCEPKFYNDVE
+754 AYSEPKFYDDIE
-766 ADKIQLNYWYE
+766 KEKIQLNYWYE

-820 EWWHRNPAKGEGFE
+820 EWWHRNPSRGEGFE
-834 INGVT
+834 INGIT

-844 FIIKTTGGKII
+844 FIIKTTSGKII

-895 EGAKTK
+895 EGSKTK
-901 DDFIELM
+901 EQFLDLM
-908 KQL
+908 KDL

>member
-19 GFTKTSKNA
+19 GFTKISKNA
-28 AEAYEQYWK
+28 AEAYDQYWK
-37 SKGIIPASDANIKP
+37 SKGVIPASDANIKP

-87 STIQKKAVVW
+87 SAIQKKAVVW

-177 NGALMSFSDDIGV
+177 NGALMSFSNDIGAE
-190 DHSSDEDITLM
+190 STDEDITLM
-201 KVISSLCPVVIVDE
+201 KVISSLYPVVIVDE
-215 SHNAVSELSVD
+215 SHNAVSELSIE

-321 ATTFEKLKQILITA
+321 ATTFEKLKQILISA

-446 TGKDFRAYEENGH
+446 TGKDFRAYEEN
-459 AELVSASIEQI
+459 EKIIET
-470 PKQVRDDGNVQS
+470 PAAAPEQS
-482 ELELSPQTVDS
+482 ELELTQQTVDS
-493 KITDTSNTQGSDDLN
+493 KITDTTNTQGSDDLN

-517 YDDLNT
+517 YDDSSF
-523 DDTAIVQTT
+523 DDAATAQST
-532 VSDYENSIPES
+532 VTGYEDSIPDS

-550 AQSAASQATQEKEEI
+550 AQTAANQATQEKEENI
-565 KKQQIEVPELQ
+565 NQKIEVPELQ

-584 AIKEEF
+584 AMKEEF

-596 LKIPQFSLPI
+596 LKIPQFSLPV
-606 NLPPQFNFDNT
+606 NLPPQFNFDNIDS
-617 ELENSGTKFHKSYLL
+617 ENSGTKFHKSYLL
-632 HGFELSKEDT
+632 QGFELSKEDT

-682 CDKNQKREARIEI
+682 CDKNQKKEARIEI

-754 AYCEPKFYNDVE
+754 AYCEPKFYNDIE
-766 ADKIQLNYWYE
+766 KDKIQLNYWYE

-820 EWWHRNPAKGEGFE
+820 EWWHRNPSRGEGFE

-844 FIIKTTGGKII
+844 FIIKTTSGKII

-895 EGAKTK
+895 EGSKTK
-901 DDFIELM
+901 EQFLDLM
-908 KQL
+908 KDL

>member
-19 GFTKTSKNA
+19 SFTKTSKNA
-28 AEAYEQYWK
+28 AEAYENYWK

-87 STIQKKAVVW
+87 SAIQRKAVVW

-118 YRQRINIDF
+118 YRQRINVDF

-177 NGALMSFSDDIGV
+177 NGALMSFSNDIGAE
-190 DHSSDEDITLM
+190 STDEDITLM
-201 KVISSLCPVVIVDE
+201 KVISSLYPVVIVDE
-215 SHNAVSELSVD
+215 SHNAVSELSIE

-254 AQELKNENMVK
+254 TQELKNENMVK

-321 ATTFEKLKQILITA
+321 ATTFEKLKQILISA

-446 TGKDFRAYEENGH
+446 TGKDFRAYEEN
-459 AELVSASIEQI
+459 EKIIET
-470 PKQVRDDGNVQS
+470 PAAAPEQS
-482 ELELSPQTVDS
+482 ELELTQQTVDS
-493 KITDTSNTQGSDDLN
+493 KITDTTNTQGSDDLN

-517 YDDLNT
+517 YDDSSFY
-523 DDTAIVQTT
+523 DAATAQST
-532 VSDYENSIPES
+532 VTGYEDSIPDS

-550 AQSAASQATQEKEEI
+550 AQNAASKATQEKEEN
-565 KKQQIEVPELQ
+565 KGQKIEVPELQ

-584 AIKEEF
+584 AMKEEF

-596 LKIPQFSLPI
+596 LKIPQFSLPV
-606 NLPPQFNFDNT
+606 NLPPQFNFDNI

-632 HGFELSKEDT
+632 HGFELSREDT

-682 CDKNQKREARIEI
+682 CDKNQKKEARIEI

-742 NTISDKIDELSD
+742 KTISDKIDELSD
-754 AYCEPKFYNDVE
+754 AYCEPKFYNDIE
-766 ADKIQLNYWYE
+766 KDKIQLNYWYE
-777 LPEIMTIPNPT
+777 LPEIFTIPNPT

-803 NDFEKLVISEVA
+803 NDFEKLVISEAA

-820 EWWHRNPAKGEGFE
+820 EWWHRNPSRGEGFE

-844 FIIKTTGGKII
+844 FIIKTTSGKII

-872 GNTWAQNAGKQ
+872 GNIWAQNAGKQ

-895 EGAKTK
+895 EGSKTK
-901 DDFIELM
+901 EQFLDLM
-908 KQL
+908 KDL

>member
-1 MELKSYQARTIQE
+1 MELKSYQARIIQE

-28 AEAYEQYWK
+28 AESYENYWK

-87 STIQKKAVVW
+87 SAIQKKAVVW

-108 KAALKNPNHP
+108 KTALKNPNHP
-118 YRQRINIDF
+118 YRQRINVDF

-177 NGALMSFSDDIGV
+177 NGALMSFSNDIGAE
-190 DHSSDEDITLM
+190 STDEDITLM

-215 SHNAVSELSVD
+215 SHNAVSELSIE

-265 LPVIIQNNSKIEGV
+265 LPVIIQNNSKVEGV

-296 CEKNYGTPYIRPIVL
+296 CEKNNGTPYIRPIVL

-321 ATTFEKLKQILITA
+321 ATTFEKLKQILISA

-357 MSNRCKIKYIITVNA
+357 ISNRCKIKYIITVNA

-419 TSYVLTNSSDFFK
+419 TSYVLTNSSNFFK

-446 TGKDFRAYEENGH
+446 TGKDFRAYEEN
-459 AELVSASIEQI
+459 EKIIET
-470 PKQVRDDGNVQS
+470 PAAAPEQS
-482 ELELSPQTVDS
+482 ELELTPQTDDS
-493 KITDTSNTQGSDDLN
+493 KITDISNTQGCDDLN

-517 YDDLNT
+517 YDDVQVT
-523 DDTAIVQTT
+523 DNATVQTT
-532 VSDYENSIPES
+532 YSGYENSIPES

-550 AQSAASQATQEKEEI
+550 AQNAASQATQEKEEN
-565 KKQQIEVPELQ
+565 KGQKIEVPELQ

-584 AIKEEF
+584 AMKEEF

-596 LKIPQFSLPI
+596 LKIPQFSLPV
-606 NLPPQFNFDNT
+606 NLPPQFNFDNI

-632 HGFELSKEDT
+632 HGFELSREDT

-682 CDKNQKREARIEI
+682 CDKNQKKEARIEI

-742 NTISDKIDELSD
+742 KTISDKIDELSD

-766 ADKIQLNYWYE
+766 SEKIQLNYWYE

-820 EWWHRNPAKGEGFE
+820 EWWHRNPSRGEGFE

-844 FIIKTTGGKII
+844 FIIKTTSGKII
-855 MLETKGDHL
+855 LLETKGDHL

-872 GNTWAQNAGKQ
+872 GNIWAQNAGKK

-895 EGAKTK
+895 EGSKTK
-901 DDFIELM
+901 EQFLDLIKDL
-908 KQL
+908 

>member
-19 GFTKTSKNA
+19 AFTKTSKNA
-28 AEAYEQYWK
+28 AEAYENYWK

-87 STIQKKAVVW
+87 SAIQKKAVVW

-118 YRQRINIDF
+118 YRQRINVDF

-177 NGALMSFSDDIGV
+177 NGALMSFSNDIGAE
-190 DHSSDEDITLM
+190 STDEDITLM
-201 KVISSLCPVVIVDE
+201 KIISSLCPVVIVDE
-215 SHNAVSELSVD
+215 SHNAVSELSTE

-296 CEKNYGTPYIRPIVL
+296 CEKNNETPYIRPIVL

-446 TGKDFRAYEENGH
+446 TGKDFRAYEEN
-459 AELVSASIEQI
+459 EKIIET
-470 PKQVRDDGNVQS
+470 PAAAPEQS
-482 ELELSPQTVDS
+482 ELELTQQTVDS
-493 KITDTSNTQGSDDLN
+493 KITDTTNTQGSDDLN

-517 YDDLNT
+517 YDDSSF
-523 DDTAIVQTT
+523 DDAATAQST
-532 VSDYENSIPES
+532 VTGYEDSIPDS

-550 AQSAASQATQEKEEI
+550 AQNAASQATQEKEEN
-565 KKQQIEVPELQ
+565 KGQKIEVPELQ

-584 AIKEEF
+584 AMKEEF

-596 LKIPQFSLPI
+596 LKIPQFSLPV
-606 NLPPQFNFDNT
+606 NLPPQFNFDNI

-632 HGFELSKEDT
+632 HGFELSREDT

-682 CDKNQKREARIEI
+682 CDKNQKKEARIEI

-742 NTISDKIDELSD
+742 KTISDKIDELSD

-766 ADKIQLNYWYE
+766 SEKIQLNYWYE

-803 NDFEKLVISEVA
+803 NNFEKLVISEVA

-820 EWWHRNPAKGEGFE
+820 EWWHRNPSRSEGFE

-844 FIIKTTGGKII
+844 FIIKTTSGKII
-855 MLETKGDHL
+855 LLETKGDHL

-872 GNTWAQNAGKQ
+872 GNIWAQNAGKQ

-895 EGAKTK
+895 EGSKTK
-901 DDFIELM
+901 EQFLDLIKDL
-908 KQL
+908 

>member
-28 AEAYEQYWK
+28 AEAYENYWK

-87 STIQKKAVVW
+87 SAIQKKAVVW

-118 YRQRINIDF
+118 YRQRINVDF

-177 NGALMSFSDDIGV
+177 NGALMSFSNDIGAE
-190 DHSSDEDITLM
+190 STDEDITLM
-201 KVISSLCPVVIVDE
+201 KIISSLCPVVIVDE
-215 SHNAVSELSVD
+215 SHNAVSELSTE

-446 TGKDFRAYEENGH
+446 TGKDFRAYEEN
-459 AELVSASIEQI
+459 ERIIET
-470 PKQVRDDGNVQS
+470 PAPTSEHS
-482 ELELSPQTVDS
+482 ELELTPQTDDS
-493 KITDTSNTQGSDDLN
+493 KITDISNTQGSDDLN
-508 NADTSLIGF
+508 NADTSLIEF
-517 YDDLNT
+517 YNDSSFNDDA
-523 DDTAIVQTT
+523 TAQST
-532 VSDYENSIPES
+532 VTGYEDSIPES

-550 AQSAASQATQEKEEI
+550 AQNAASQATQEKEEN
-565 KKQQIEVPELQ
+565 KGQKIEVPELQ

-584 AIKEEF
+584 AMKEEF

-596 LKIPQFSLPI
+596 LKIPQFSLPV
-606 NLPPQFNFDNT
+606 NLPPQFNFDNI

-632 HGFELSKEDT
+632 HGFELSREDT

-682 CDKNQKREARIEI
+682 CDKNQKKEARIEI

-742 NTISDKIDELSD
+742 KTISDKIDELSD

-766 ADKIQLNYWYE
+766 SEKIQLNYWYE

-803 NDFEKLVISEVA
+803 NNFEKLVISEVA

-820 EWWHRNPAKGEGFE
+820 EWWHRNPSRGEGFE

-844 FIIKTTGGKII
+844 FIIKTTSGKII
-855 MLETKGDHL
+855 LLETKGDHL

-872 GNTWAQNAGKQ
+872 GNIWAQNAGKQ

-895 EGAKTK
+895 EGSKTK
-901 DDFIELM
+901 EQFLDLIKDL
-908 KQL
+908 

>member
-19 GFTKTSKNA
+19 GFTKISKNA
-28 AEAYEQYWK
+28 AEAYENYWK
-37 SKGIIPASDANIKP
+37 SKGVIPASDANIKP

-87 STIQKKAVVW
+87 SAIQKKAVVW

-177 NGALMSFSDDIGV
+177 NGALMSFFDDIGA
-190 DHSSDEDITLM
+190 DSSDEDITLM
-201 KVISSLCPVVIVDE
+201 KVISSLCPIVIVDE
-215 SHNAVSELSVD
+215 SHNAVSELSID

-446 TGKDFRAYEENGH
+446 TGKDFRAYEEN
-459 AELVSASIEQI
+459 EKIIET
-470 PKQVRDDGNVQS
+470 PVTTPEQS
-482 ELELSPQTVDS
+482 ELELTQQTVDS
-493 KITDTSNTQGSDDLN
+493 KITDTTNTQGSDDLN

-517 YDDLNT
+517 YDDSSF
-523 DDTAIVQTT
+523 DDDATAQST
-532 VSDYENSIPES
+532 VTGYEDSIPDS

-550 AQSAASQATQEKEEI
+550 AQTAANQATQEKEENI
-565 KKQQIEVPELQ
+565 NQKIEVPELQ

-584 AIKEEF
+584 AMKEEF

-596 LKIPQFSLPI
+596 LKIPQFSLPV
-606 NLPPQFNFDNT
+606 NLPPQFNFDNIDS
-617 ELENSGTKFHKSYLL
+617 ENSGTKFHKSYLL
-632 HGFELSKEDT
+632 QGFELSKEDT

-682 CDKNQKREARIEI
+682 CDKNQKKEARIEI

-754 AYCEPKFYNDVE
+754 AYCEPKFYDDIE
-766 ADKIQLNYWYE
+766 KEKIQLNFWYE

-820 EWWHRNPAKGEGFE
+820 EWWHRNPSRGEGFE
-834 INGVT
+834 INGIT

-844 FIIKTTGGKII
+844 FIIKTTSGKII

-895 EGAKTK
+895 EGSKTK
-901 DDFIELM
+901 EQFLDLM
-908 KQL
+908 KDL

>member
-19 GFTKTSKNA
+19 SFTKTSKNA
-28 AEAYEQYWK
+28 AEAYENYWK

-87 STIQKKAVVW
+87 SAIQRKAVVW

-118 YRQRINIDF
+118 YRQRINVDF

-177 NGALMSFSDDIGV
+177 NGALMSFSNDIGAE
-190 DHSSDEDITLM
+190 STDEDITLM
-201 KVISSLCPVVIVDE
+201 KVISSLYPVVIVDE
-215 SHNAVSELSVD
+215 SHNAVSELSIE

-254 AQELKNENMVK
+254 TQELKNENMVK

-321 ATTFEKLKQILITA
+321 ATTFEKLKQILISA

-446 TGKDFRAYEENGH
+446 TGKDFRAYEEN
-459 AELVSASIEQI
+459 EKIIET
-470 PKQVRDDGNVQS
+470 PAAAPEQS
-482 ELELSPQTVDS
+482 ELELTQQTVDS
-493 KITDTSNTQGSDDLN
+493 KITDTTNTQGSDDLN

-517 YDDLNT
+517 YDDSSF
-523 DDTAIVQTT
+523 DDAATAQST
-532 VSDYENSIPES
+532 VTGYEDSIPDS

-550 AQSAASQATQEKEEI
+550 AQNAASKATQEKEEN
-565 KKQQIEVPELQ
+565 KGQKIEVPELQ

-584 AIKEEF
+584 AMKEEF

-596 LKIPQFSLPI
+596 LKIPQFSLPV
-606 NLPPQFNFDNT
+606 NLPPQFNFDNI

-632 HGFELSKEDT
+632 HGFELSREDT

-682 CDKNQKREARIEI
+682 CDKNQKKEARIEI

-742 NTISDKIDELSD
+742 KTISDKIDELSD
-754 AYCEPKFYNDVE
+754 AYCEPKFYNDIE
-766 ADKIQLNYWYE
+766 KDKIQLNYWYE
-777 LPEIMTIPNPT
+777 LPEIFTIPNPT

-803 NDFEKLVISEVA
+803 NDFEKLVISEAA

-820 EWWHRNPAKGEGFE
+820 EWWHRNPSRGEGFE

-844 FIIKTTGGKII
+844 FIIKTTSGKII

-872 GNTWAQNAGKQ
+872 GNIWAQNAGKQ

-895 EGAKTK
+895 EGSKTK
-901 DDFIELM
+901 EQFLDLM
-908 KQL
+908 KDL

>member
-19 GFTKTSKNA
+19 SFTKTSKNA
-28 AEAYEQYWK
+28 AEAYENYWK

-87 STIQKKAVVW
+87 SAIQRKAVVW

-118 YRQRINIDF
+118 YRQRINVDF

-177 NGALMSFSDDIGV
+177 NGALMSFSNDIGAE
-190 DHSSDEDITLM
+190 STDEDITLM
-201 KVISSLCPVVIVDE
+201 KVISSLYPVVIVDE
-215 SHNAVSELSVD
+215 SHNAVSELSIE

-446 TGKDFRAYEENGH
+446 TGKDFRAYEEN
-459 AELVSASIEQI
+459 EKIIET
-470 PKQVRDDGNVQS
+470 PAAAPEQS
-482 ELELSPQTVDS
+482 ELELTQQTVDS
-493 KITDTSNTQGSDDLN
+493 KITDTTNTQGSDDLN

-517 YDDLNT
+517 YDDSSF
-523 DDTAIVQTT
+523 DDAATAQST
-532 VSDYENSIPES
+532 VTGYEDSIPDS

-550 AQSAASQATQEKEEI
+550 AQNAASKATQEKEEN
-565 KKQQIEVPELQ
+565 KGQKIEVPELQ

-584 AIKEEF
+584 AMKEEF

-596 LKIPQFSLPI
+596 LKIPQFSLPV
-606 NLPPQFNFDNT
+606 NLPPQFNFDNI

-632 HGFELSKEDT
+632 HGFELSREDT

-682 CDKNQKREARIEI
+682 CDKNQKKEARIEI

-742 NTISDKIDELSD
+742 KTISDKIDELSD
-754 AYCEPKFYNDVE
+754 AYCEPKFYNDIE
-766 ADKIQLNYWYE
+766 KDKIQLNYWYE
-777 LPEIMTIPNPT
+777 LPEIFTIPNPT

-803 NDFEKLVISEVA
+803 NDFEKLVISEAA

-820 EWWHRNPAKGEGFE
+820 EWWHRNPSRGEGFE

-844 FIIKTTGGKII
+844 FIIKTTSGKII

-872 GNTWAQNAGKQ
+872 GNIWAQNAGKQ

-895 EGAKTK
+895 EGSKTK
-901 DDFIELM
+901 EQFLDLM
-908 KQL
+908 KDL

>member
-19 GFTKTSKNA
+19 SFTKTSKNA
-28 AEAYEQYWK
+28 AEAYENYWK

-87 STIQKKAVVW
+87 SAIQRKAVVW

-118 YRQRINIDF
+118 YRQRINVDF

-177 NGALMSFSDDIGV
+177 NGALMSFSNDIGAE
-190 DHSSDEDITLM
+190 STDEDITLM
-201 KVISSLCPVVIVDE
+201 KVISSLYPVVIVDE
-215 SHNAVSELSVD
+215 SHNAVSELSIE

-321 ATTFEKLKQILITA
+321 ATTFEKLKQILISA

-446 TGKDFRAYEENGH
+446 TGKDFRAYEEN
-459 AELVSASIEQI
+459 EKIIET
-470 PKQVRDDGNVQS
+470 PAAAPEQS
-482 ELELSPQTVDS
+482 ELELTQQTVDS
-493 KITDTSNTQGSDDLN
+493 KITDTTNTQGSDDLN

-517 YDDLNT
+517 YDDSSF
-523 DDTAIVQTT
+523 DDAATAQST
-532 VSDYENSIPES
+532 VTGYEDSIPDS

-550 AQSAASQATQEKEEI
+550 AQNAASKATQEKEEN
-565 KKQQIEVPELQ
+565 KGQKIEVPELQ

-584 AIKEEF
+584 AMKEEF

-596 LKIPQFSLPI
+596 LKIPQFSLPV
-606 NLPPQFNFDNT
+606 NLPPQFNFDNI

-632 HGFELSKEDT
+632 HGFELSREDT

-682 CDKNQKREARIEI
+682 CDKNQKKEARIEI

-742 NTISDKIDELSD
+742 KTISDKIDELSD
-754 AYCEPKFYNDVE
+754 AYCEPKFYNDIE
-766 ADKIQLNYWYE
+766 KDKIQLNYWYE
-777 LPEIMTIPNPT
+777 LPEIFTIPNPT

-803 NDFEKLVISEVA
+803 NNFEKLVISEVA

-820 EWWHRNPAKGEGFE
+820 EWWHRNPSRGEGFE

-844 FIIKTTGGKII
+844 FIIKTTSGKII

-872 GNTWAQNAGKQ
+872 GNIWAQNAGKQ

-895 EGAKTK
+895 EGSKTK
-901 DDFIELM
+901 EQFLDLM
-908 KQL
+908 KDL

>member
-19 GFTKTSKNA
+19 AFTKTSKNA
-28 AEAYEQYWK
+28 AEAYENYWK

-87 STIQKKAVVW
+87 SAIQKKAVVW

-118 YRQRINIDF
+118 YRQRINVDF

-177 NGALMSFSDDIGV
+177 NGALMSFSNDIGAE
-190 DHSSDEDITLM
+190 STDEDITLM
-201 KVISSLCPVVIVDE
+201 KIISSLCPVVIVDE
-215 SHNAVSELSVD
+215 SHNAVSELSTE

-446 TGKDFRAYEENGH
+446 TGKDFRAYEEN
-459 AELVSASIEQI
+459 ERIIET
-470 PKQVRDDGNVQS
+470 PAPTPEQS
-482 ELELSPQTVDS
+482 ELELTPQTDDS
-493 KITDTSNTQGSDDLN
+493 KITDISNTQGSDDLN

-517 YDDLNT
+517 YDDVQVT
-523 DDTAIVQTT
+523 DNATVQTT
-532 VSDYENSIPES
+532 YSGYENSIPKS

-550 AQSAASQATQEKEEI
+550 AQNAASQATQEKEEN
-565 KKQQIEVPELQ
+565 KGQKIEVPELQ

-584 AIKEEF
+584 AMKEEF

-596 LKIPQFSLPI
+596 LKIPQFSLPV
-606 NLPPQFNFDNT
+606 NLPPQFNFDNI

-632 HGFELSKEDT
+632 HGFELSREDT

-682 CDKNQKREARIEI
+682 CDKNQKKEARIEI

-742 NTISDKIDELSD
+742 KTISDKIDELSD

-766 ADKIQLNYWYE
+766 SEKIQLNYWYE

-803 NDFEKLVISEVA
+803 NNFEKLVISEVA

-820 EWWHRNPAKGEGFE
+820 EWWHRNPSRSEGFE

-844 FIIKTTGGKII
+844 FIIKTTSGKII
-855 MLETKGDHL
+855 LLETKGDHL

-872 GNTWAQNAGKQ
+872 GNIWAQNAGKQ

-895 EGAKTK
+895 EGSKTK
-901 DDFIELM
+901 EQFLDLIKDL
-908 KQL
+908 

>member
-28 AEAYEQYWK
+28 AEAYENYWK

-87 STIQKKAVVW
+87 SAIQKKAVVW

-108 KAALKNPNHP
+108 KTALKNPNHP
-118 YRQRINIDF
+118 YRQRINVDF

-177 NGALMSFSDDIGV
+177 NGALMSFSNDIGAE
-190 DHSSDEDITLM
+190 STDEDITLM
-201 KVISSLCPVVIVDE
+201 KIISSLCPVVIVDE
-215 SHNAVSELSVD
+215 SHNAVSELSTE

-296 CEKNYGTPYIRPIVL
+296 CEKNNGTPYIRPIVL

-446 TGKDFRAYEENGH
+446 TGKDFRAYEEN
-459 AELVSASIEQI
+459 ERIIET
-470 PKQVRDDGNVQS
+470 PAPTPEQS
-482 ELELSPQTVDS
+482 ELELTPQTDDS
-493 KITDTSNTQGSDDLN
+493 KITDISNTQGSDDLN
-508 NADTSLIGF
+508 NADTALIGF
-517 YDDLNT
+517 YDDSSF
-523 DDTAIVQTT
+523 DDDATAQST
-532 VSDYENSIPES
+532 VTGYEDSIPES

-550 AQSAASQATQEKEEI
+550 AQTAANQATQEKEEN
-565 KKQQIEVPELQ
+565 KKQKIEVPELQ

-584 AIKEEF
+584 AMKEEF

-596 LKIPQFSLPI
+596 LKIPQFSLPV
-606 NLPPQFNFDNT
+606 NLPPQFNFDNIDS
-617 ELENSGTKFHKSYLL
+617 ENSGTKFHKSYLL
-632 HGFELSKEDT
+632 QGFELSKEDT

-682 CDKNQKREARIEI
+682 CDKNQKKEARIEI

-727 EEEFEKFASNILLYS
+727 EDEFEKFASNILLYS

-754 AYCEPKFYNDVE
+754 AYCEPKFYNDIE
-766 ADKIQLNYWYE
+766 KDKIQLNYWYE
-777 LPEIMTIPNPT
+777 LPEIFTIPNPT

-820 EWWHRNPAKGEGFE
+820 EWWHRNPSRGEGFE

-844 FIIKTTGGKII
+844 FIIKTTSGKII

-872 GNTWAQNAGKQ
+872 GNIWAQNAGKQ

-895 EGAKTK
+895 EGSKTK
-901 DDFIELM
+901 EQFLDLIKDL
-908 KQL
+908 

>member
-19 GFTKTSKNA
+19 GFTKISKNA
-28 AEAYEQYWK
+28 AEAYDQYWK
-37 SKGIIPASDANIKP
+37 SKGVIPASDANIKP

-87 STIQKKAVVW
+87 SAIQKKAVVW

-177 NGALMSFSDDIGV
+177 NGALMSFSDDIGA
-190 DHSSDEDITLM
+190 DSSDEDITLM
-201 KVISSLCPVVIVDE
+201 KVISSLCPIVIVDE
-215 SHNAVSELSVD
+215 SHNAVSELSID

-446 TGKDFRAYEENGH
+446 TGKDFRAYEENGKI
-459 AELVSASIEQI
+459 IET
-470 PKQVRDDGNVQS
+470 PVTTPEQS
-482 ELELSPQTVDS
+482 ELELTQQTVDS
-493 KITDTSNTQGSDDLN
+493 KITDTTNTQGSDDLN

-517 YDDLNT
+517 YDDSSF
-523 DDTAIVQTT
+523 DDDATAQST
-532 VSDYENSIPES
+532 VTGYEDSIPDS

-550 AQSAASQATQEKEEI
+550 AQTAANQATQEKEENI
-565 KKQQIEVPELQ
+565 NQKIEVPELQ

-584 AIKEEF
+584 AMKEEF

-596 LKIPQFSLPI
+596 LKIPQFSLPV
-606 NLPPQFNFDNT
+606 NLPPQFNFDNI

-682 CDKNQKREARIEI
+682 CDKNQKKEARIEI

-754 AYCEPKFYNDVE
+754 AYCEPKFYDDIE
-766 ADKIQLNYWYE
+766 KEKIQLNYWYE
-777 LPEIMTIPNPT
+777 LPKIMTIPNPT

-820 EWWHRNPAKGEGFE
+820 EWWHRNPSRGEGFE
-834 INGVT
+834 INGIT

-844 FIIKTTGGKII
+844 FIIKTTSGKII

-883 FKYFLVYDKLQV
+883 FKYFLVYDKIQV
-895 EGAKTK
+895 EGSKTK
-901 DDFIELM
+901 EQFLDLM
-908 KQL
+908 KDL

>member
-28 AEAYEQYWK
+28 AEAYENYWK

-87 STIQKKAVVW
+87 SAIQKKAVVW

-108 KAALKNPNHP
+108 KTALKNPNHP
-118 YRQRINIDF
+118 YRQRINVDF

-135 KSELLAGQGFSPTT
+135 KSELLAGQGFSPAT

-177 NGALMSFSDDIGV
+177 NGALMSFSNDIEAE
-190 DHSSDEDITLM
+190 STDEDITLM
-201 KVISSLCPVVIVDE
+201 KIISSLCPVVIVDE
-215 SHNAVSELSVD
+215 SHNAVSELSTE

-245 SSNIISFVT
+245 SSNIISFLT
-254 AQELKNENMVK
+254 AQELKNENMLK

-287 RVLELKAKE
+287 RVLELKAKK
-296 CEKNYGTPYIRPIVL
+296 CEKNNETPYIRPIVL

-446 TGKDFRAYEENGH
+446 TGKDFRAYEEN
-459 AELVSASIEQI
+459 ERIIET
-470 PKQVRDDGNVQS
+470 PAPTPEQS
-482 ELELSPQTVDS
+482 ELELTPQTDDS
-493 KITDTSNTQGSDDLN
+493 KITDISNTQGSDDLN

-517 YDDLNT
+517 YDDVQVT
-523 DDTAIVQTT
+523 DNATVQTIY
-532 VSDYENSIPES
+532 SGYENSIPKS

-550 AQSAASQATQEKEEI
+550 AQNAASQATQEKEEN
-565 KKQQIEVPELQ
+565 KGQKIEVPELQ

-584 AIKEEF
+584 AMKEEF

-596 LKIPQFSLPI
+596 LKIPQFSLPV
-606 NLPPQFNFDNT
+606 NLPPQFNFDNI

-632 HGFELSKEDT
+632 HGFELSREDT

-682 CDKNQKREARIEI
+682 CDKNQKKEARIEI

-742 NTISDKIDELSD
+742 KTISDKIDELSD

-766 ADKIQLNYWYE
+766 SEKIQLNYWYE

-803 NDFEKLVISEVA
+803 NNFEKLVISEVA

-820 EWWHRNPAKGEGFE
+820 EWWHRNPSRSEGFE

-844 FIIKTTGGKII
+844 FIIKTTSGKII
-855 MLETKGDHL
+855 LLETKGDHL

-872 GNTWAQNAGKQ
+872 GNIWAQNAGKQ
-883 FKYFLVYDKLQV
+883 FKYFLVYDKLQI
-895 EGAKTK
+895 EGSKTK
-901 DDFIELM
+901 EQFLDLIKDL
-908 KQL
+908 